1 MQKRIPIVYIV
12 NNEGHGNHLYKA
24 LKPVLD
30 TYKIPYLSTHILC
43 PPDNPRVF
51 NGMNSHF
58 IPSKDTELAREM
70 IKIAEGFKNS
80 EKRGTRHNNGDL
92 APIIA
97 AGSPR

>member
-30 TYKIPYLSTHILC
+30 TYKIPYLITHILC

-58 IPSKDTELAREM
+58 TPSKDTELARKM
-70 IKIAEGFKNS
+70 IKIIERLKGE
-80 EKRGTRHNNGDL
+80 EKRGAGHSKADL
-92 APIIA
+92 APIIVV
-97 AGSPR
+97 GTPK